1 MGDQRVDGSV
11 TCIKTTESCL
21 KFNQAVERCYGL
33 RLCSVGIRMLTQH
46 ATCISKLRFTQ
57 GVDAK
62 MTLNSLETVDGDFEM
77 WGSAYS
83 HSCNLD

>member
-57 GVDAK
+57 GVNAK
-62 MTLNSLETVDGDFEM
+62 MTLNSENCGWRLRNVGI
-77 WGSAYS
+77 SIQPQ
-83 HSCNLD
+83 L